1 MGLIL
6 NIETSSENC
15 SVSIANQGNCIS
27 LVEENINKYNHDEKI
42 HTFIKYALE
51 GAKIKFFELNAICID
66 KGPGSYT
73 GIRIGSTVAKALC
86 YALNIPMISI
96 DSLSIMVQKLSII
109 NNNDNYLI
117 IPIIDAKSEVYT
129 AVFNSNHK
137 MITPISKII
146 LNKDSFKEYYK
157 KKIYII
163 GNGIKKAKEILK
175 INFEYFSVYYPSAEG
190 MIKIS
195 NKIFQKKNFEDINDF
210 NPIYLNDDNT
220 YKSL

>member
-15 SVSIANQGNCIS
+15 SVSVADQGKCIS
-27 LVEENINKYNHDEKI
+27 LIEENINKYNHDEKI

-51 GAKIKFFELNAICID
+51 GAKINFFELNAICVD

-73 GIRIGSTVAKALC
+73 GLRIGSTVAKGLC

-96 DSLSIMVQKLSII
+96 DSLSIIVQKLSFIKD
-109 NNNDNYLI
+109 DNHVI

-129 AVFNSNHK
+129 AVFDSNHK
-137 MITPISKII
+137 IITPINKIV
-146 LNKDSFKEYYK
+146 LNKYSFNEYYK

-175 INFEYFSVYYPSAEG
+175 IKFEYFAICYPSAEG

-195 NKIFQKKNFEDINDF
+195 NKMFQKKKFENINYF
-210 NPIYLNDDNT
+210 EPIYFNK
-220 YKSL
+220 YIK